1 MIDPA
6 VFTAETFGTLLV
18 GVIIAVV
25 LAALVIAAISL
36 GLFRAGKLPH
46 PAPLVISLSL
56 LAIVALVGGLI
67 TGSGDAYTIAATGIG
82 ALAGALSV
90 ASKGTIRD
98 KDSDTPSE

>member
-1 MIDPA
+1 MIDPN
-6 VFTAETFGTLLV
+6 VITADSIGQLILGLIV
-18 GVIIAVV
+18 AVV
-25 LAALVIAAISL
+25 LAALVIAAISF

-67 TGSGDAYTIAATGIG
+67 TGNGDAFTIAATGVG

-90 ASKGTIRD
+90 AAKTGGKRD
-98 KDSDTPSE
+98 DE

>member
-6 VFTAETFGTLLV
+6 VITAESIGQLILGLIV
-18 GVIIAVV
+18 AVV
-25 LAALVIAAISL
+25 LAALVIAAISF

-67 TGSGDAYTIAATGIG
+67 TNNGDAFTIAATGVG

-90 ASKGTIRD
+90 AAKRSSGD
-98 KDSDTPSE
+98 DE